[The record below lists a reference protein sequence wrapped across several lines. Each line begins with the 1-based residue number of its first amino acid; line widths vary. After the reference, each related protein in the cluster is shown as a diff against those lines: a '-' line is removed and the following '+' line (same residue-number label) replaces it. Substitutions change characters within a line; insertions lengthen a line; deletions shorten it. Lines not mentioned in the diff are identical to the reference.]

1 MIRRVGGSLKKK
13 GSSRQNRPPNS
24 IFTQG
29 NFFENKEMYEQE
41 KKL

>member
-1 MIRRVGGSLKKK
+1 MERKKNETGGGSLKKK

-29 NFFENKEMYEQE
+29 NFFENKEMYE
-41 KKL
+41 

>member
-13 GSSRQNRPPNS
+13 GSSRQNRPPTQ

-29 NFFENKEMYEQE
+29 KFFENKE
-41 KKL
+41 KHK